1 MSILAKGFNMLLY
14 QLPEQ
19 NTILNLELKGKVMMV
34 IETLL
39 SDVETFKKAIG
50 DNNIILVPVN
60 NPLKWADNMHNIRT
74 YAMQNDISIVLLNQ
88 YETQQAGYNTGLWEG
103 LKILNIPT
111 KTLIYM
117 SGTIL
122 RLSESDNAVILK
134 HREIELG
141 IEVSLKDVFYPED
154 KDDRA
159 EQDISS

>member
-50 DNNIILVPVN
+50 DNNIILVAVN
-60 NPLKWADNMHNIRT
+60 NPLKWTDNIHT

-88 YETQQAGYNTGLWEG
+88 YETQQAGYNTGGLWEG
-103 LKILNIPT
+103 LKILNVPT

-122 RLSESDNAVILK
+122 RLSEGDNVIILK
-134 HREIELG
+134 HREMELG
-141 IEVSLKDVFYPED
+141 TEVSLKDVFYPED
-154 KDDRA
+154 KDDRT
-159 EQDISS
+159 E